1 MSDRSVRIDDGGP
14 AFPQIKSAI
23 TAFDEDGVP
32 LGSGITGFDRGM
44 CLRDWFAGM
53 AMQGIVEGDHTGEGG
68 GLWLDS
74 PEPAFKGGTHTR
86 SQLRAD
92 MLTQTAADAYAYAD
106 AMLAA
111 RKAGGK

>member
-1 MSDRSVRIDDGGP
+1 MSDETVRIDDGGP

-23 TAFDEDGVP
+23 TAFDENGVP

-44 CLRDWFAGM
+44 CLRDWFAGQ
-53 AMQGIVEGDHTGEGG
+53 AMQAIIAHSELVEDGKFLYGPQPGTSAIDNFA
-68 GLWLDS
+68 
-74 PEPAFKGGTHTR
+74 AF
-86 SQLRAD
+86 SYV
-92 MLTQTAADAYAYAD
+92 MAD